1 MDIESLTSQLP
12 EYAKDIKLN
21 LSSVLTEAGAPGL
34 TQSQIMGIALTCA
47 CVTRHPAL
55 MAAMLADAAAVLS
68 EAEIRAAKAASVMM
82 AMNNVYYRFLHLVE
96 DPEFSSMRAGL
107 RMNVLAQPGVPKI
120 DFELYSLAASA
131 INACG
136 NCIQAHVVQILKE
149 GLTRQAVQSAV
160 RIASVIE
167 ATAQALALDEQ

>member
-1 MDIESLTSQLP
+1 MDIESLASQLP

-21 LSSVLTEAGAPGL
+21 LSNVLTEAGAPGL
-34 TQSQIMGIALTCA
+34 TPSQIMGIAVTCA

-55 MAAMLADAAAVLS
+55 MAAMLADAAPVLS
-68 EAEIRAAKAASVMM
+68 DAEIRAAKAASVMM

-107 RMNVLAQPGVPKI
+107 RMNVLAQPGVPKV

-136 NCIQAHVVQILKE
+136 NCIQAHVAQVLKE